1 MLCSGEIMFFDHKK
15 SRRFAVLI
23 CGWLC
28 GFSIPITLAAESLT
42 LSEALRKT
50 SENNLLLLQYPFFQ
64 QQMAAELKQ
73 AKIRPQPVLSL
84 EVENVLGSGQLEG
97 FDGAETTLMLSQ
109 QIELGD
115 KRQSRINFATA
126 ETKRRAIEFEATR
139 LRVLAETSRRYY
151 SLLNHDAQEA
161 LLVKRI
167 KQEKSAL
174 RLIQQRA
181 KAGAVSEVDVRKM
194 ALHLE
199 KSQTEL
205 LALRQSRKLLKMAL
219 ASQWVSLPNFDRVS
233 GNILTMPRI
242 PSMDHVNNAIAQ
254 SPEYLLKQ
262 AEIMAA
268 QGQLKLEQSRSKA
281 DLALGGGVKYLNDQD
296 SFGLT
301 FTASMPINFSNPN
314 AGRIE
319 SASSQYQLSQQQ
331 AESAAKMLSITLH
344 QLHQK
349 TLLLRSEINWINQRL
364 LPKAKSLL
372 QASQDA
378 LSKGQISVLQ
388 WADSEDEVFTLE
400 AALIQNHTQIYLN
413 LLDIEQ
419 VTGASLSASSR
430 VEGDNE

>member
-1 MLCSGEIMFFDHKK
+1 
-15 SRRFAVLI
+15 
-23 CGWLC
+23 
-28 GFSIPITLAAESLT
+28 
-42 LSEALRKT
+42 
-50 SENNLLLLQYPFFQ
+50 
-64 QQMAAELKQ
+64 
-73 AKIRPQPVLSL
+73 
-84 EVENVLGSGQLEG
+84 
-97 FDGAETTLMLSQ
+97 MLSQ

-301 FTASMPINFSNPN
+301 FTASMPLNFSNPN